1 MLKDYLIERNL
12 PLCIWLSEDG
22 TRLTGKIEYDSLT
35 NKVIGFVLPF
45 INGCAQVNSFE
56 ATSAYKIIENFQ
68 NNIKSDYAYVFMAQ
82 PLSDSTPP
90 FCVSIFGTDNRL
102 NYSDVIARWKKINQ
116 MASEIG
122 ITILGFSSDRDTR
135 LLKAMQIKAYSQTE
149 ELQNLCS
156 YYIQDTVHIGTKLRT
171 RILKQNKTIQCK
183 SVITLYQCHTYMK

>member
-35 NKVIGFVLPF
+35 NKVIVFVLPF
-45 INGCAQVNSFE
+45 INGCAQVNLFE
-56 ATSAYKIIENFQ
+56 ATSAYKIILSL
-68 NNIKSDYAYVFMAQ
+68 IMHMYFMAQ

-102 NYSDVIARWKKINQ
+102 NYSDVIARWKKNNQ

-156 YYIQDTVHIGTKLRT
+156 YYI
-171 RILKQNKTIQCK
+171 
-183 SVITLYQCHTYMK
+183 